1 MGGGDT
7 HDASYYIKCMIGG
20 MLACGLT
27 HTAIVPLDVA
37 KCQKQINPGFSTGM
51 FDGIA
56 KVRAAG
62 QTTLGWAPTLI
73 GYSAQGM
80 GKFGF
85 YEIFKDVYKNI
96 VG

>member
-1 MGGGDT
+1 
-7 HDASYYIKCMIGG
+7 
-20 MLACGLT
+20 
-27 HTAIVPLDVA
+27 
-37 KCQKQINPGFSTGM
+37 M

-73 GYSAQGM
+73 GYSAQGL